1 MAEETCG
8 DALCVCERSGEE
20 RDYFAAAEHPA
31 SLLFTVFDGAARS
44 RQRC

>member
-8 DALCVCERSGEE
+8 DALCVASAAAKSA
-20 RDYFAAAEHPA
+20 DYFAAAERPA
-31 SLLFTVFDGAARS
+31 SLSFTVFDDAARS